1 MEDDRIIAEEV
12 RKNDRQY
19 TGPGGTIS
27 GSIEKYIL
35 TVLPK
40 DILAAIRG
48 VSYMELDA
56 QLAIG
61 NKPSQILVDNMSV
74 TKRGIERAQRKVVMR
89 FQDTKVL
96 LEAVREIYELLQRVT
111 RLQSPPQNNIV
122 ARQNFYLY
130 LNGVNLGKMPEA
142 LGRIAYTGILTQESV
157 VRVVG
162 PLVPYGRKSFW
173 RPVGSSNKM
182 QYYRAVSKRGA
193 GVRFLPPR
201 DKTTGKADPFYP
213 RFKPYKLSTLKKKAR
228 GMADPA
234 GALRSLLSG
243 STPPGRVENVGQI
256 VKRLLQRVP
265 KFKGLHFTDGWLEY
279 APAIGWSKLADPR
292 VPAMGVMF
300 ARKGLTRTG
309 E

>member
-1 MEDDRIIAEEV
+1 MEIDRIIAEEV
-12 RKNDRQY
+12 RKNDRQF
-19 TGPGGTIS
+19 TGPTGQVTTTI
-27 GSIEKYIL
+27 ERYIL

-40 DILAAIRG
+40 DIQAAIRG
-48 VSYMELDA
+48 VSYYELEQ
-56 QLAIG
+56 QLSIN
-61 NKPSQILVDNMSV
+61 NKPSQILVDNVPV
-74 TKRGIERAQRKVVMR
+74 TKRGIERVQRKVVMR
-89 FQDTKVL
+89 FQQVQNL
-96 LEAVREIYELLQRVT
+96 LEAVREIFDLLQKVT
-111 RLQSPPQNNIV
+111 RLQSPPQNAIV

-130 LNGVNLGKMPEA
+130 LNGVNLGRMPEA
-142 LGRIAYTGILTQESV
+142 ISRIAGAGILTQESV

-182 QYYRAVSKRGA
+182 QYYRASSKRGV

-201 DKTTGKADPFYP
+201 DPTTGKSDPFYP
-213 RFKPYKLSTLKKKAR
+213 RFRPYKLSTLRKKAR

-234 GALRSLLSG
+234 GVLRGMLG
-243 STPPGRVENVGQI
+243 GATPPGRVENVGQI
-256 VKRLLQRVP
+256 VKRLLKRNP
-265 KFKGLHFTDGWLEY
+265 KYKGLHFTDGWLEY